1 MTSAPPFAHA
11 SDHRQISRALAALVL
26 AVLTL
31 FGGFA
36 AIVWIGTTPTTALGL
51 TGHAPFAASAQNPV
65 ATVSPACAAALAR
78 ARASK
83 TLPSDQAVAANTAM
97 LRACQVP

>member
-31 FGGFA
+31 FASFA
-36 AIVWIGTTPTTALGL
+36 AIVWIGTTPRPAPGFA
-51 TGHAPFAASAQNPV
+51 GHAPFAASAHNPV
-65 ATVSPACAAALAR
+65 ATGSPACAAALRR
-78 ARASK
+78 AKAS
-83 TLPSDQAVAANTAM
+83 TALPSDQAIALNTAM
-97 LRACQVP
+97 LRACTHA